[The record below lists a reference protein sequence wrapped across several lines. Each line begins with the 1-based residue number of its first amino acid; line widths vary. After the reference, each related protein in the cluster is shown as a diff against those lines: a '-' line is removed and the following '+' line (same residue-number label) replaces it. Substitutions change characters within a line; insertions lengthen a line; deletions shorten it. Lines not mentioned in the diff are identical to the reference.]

1 MAHPLFATKSVDKL
15 RSDAEYS
22 YGLKRSLS
30 AFDLVLLGVGGIIG
44 AGIFVLTGQA
54 AAAHAGPA
62 VVLSFAVAAVASA
75 FAGLCY
81 AEMASMIPIAGS
93 AYTYSYATMG
103 EFVAWIIGWDLILEY
118 LVGAATVSV
127 SWSGYV
133 CQFVKDVTGHDL
145 PSRWTHAAFVWNELA
160 TPHLQAT
167 GAIVNVPAVL
177 IVLAVTAIL
186 VVGIKESARFN
197 GIIVLVKV
205 AVVLMFIAAAAPF
218 VRHENWTPF
227 VPRNEGPF
235 GRFGVSGILQGATM
249 VFFAYIGFDAVSTAA
264 QETKNPQRDL
274 PIGILGSLAICTV
287 LYIAV
292 SLILTGVVHYTK
304 LSVPHPIALGIA
316 ATGMR
321 SLQIIVEVGAIA
333 GLSSVMLVLLLGQ
346 PRIFFSMARDG
357 LLPPLAA
364 KVHRRF
370 GTPYVT
376 TIVTGSLCAIA
387 GGVLP
392 IDILGELTSIGTL
405 FAFVLVSLGVMILR
419 LRRPDIP
426 RSFKVPWGPYIV
438 PICGALFS
446 GMLMYTATTH
456 TIIRLFLW
464 MAIGLV
470 IYFFYGRKHSFLRT
484 GQETPFASIDPHT
497 ETPPP
502 RLID

>member
-1 MAHPLFATKSVDKL
+1 MRSPLFSTKSVDKL

-22 YGLKRSLS
+22 YGLKRSLG
-30 AFDLVLLGVGGIIG
+30 AFDLIMLGIGGIIG

-62 VVLSFAVAAVASA
+62 VALSFTVAAVASA

-93 AYTYSYATMG
+93 AYTYAYATMG
-103 EFVAWIIGWDLILEY
+103 EFLAWIIGWDLILEY
-118 LVGAATVSV
+118 LVGAAAVSV
-127 SWSGYV
+127 SWSGYA
-133 CQFVKDVTGHDL
+133 CQLVHDVTGYEL
-145 PSRWTHAAFVWNELA
+145 PMRWTHAALVWNEHA

-167 GAIVNVPAVL
+167 GAIVNLPAVF

-186 VVGIKESARFN
+186 VVGIKESSRFN

-205 AVVLMFIAAAAPF
+205 AVVLLFIAAAAPF
-218 VRHENWTPF
+218 VRHENWVPF
-227 VPRNEGPF
+227 IPANEGIF
-235 GRFGVSGILQGATM
+235 GRFGISGILQGATM

-264 QETKNPQRDL
+264 QETKNPQRNL

-292 SLILTGVVHYTK
+292 SLILTGVVHYSK

-316 ATGMR
+316 ATGMH
-321 SLQIIVEVGAIA
+321 SLEIVVEIGAVA

-357 LLPPLAA
+357 LLPPVAA
-364 KVHRRF
+364 KVHPRF
-370 GTPYVT
+370 GTPHVT
-376 TIVTGSLCAIA
+376 TIVTGSLCAVA

-405 FAFVLVSLGVMILR
+405 FAFVLVSLGVAILR
-419 LRRPDIP
+419 IKRPDIP
-426 RSFKVPWGPYIV
+426 RSFKVPGGAYLV
-438 PICGALFS
+438 PAGGVLTS
-446 GMLMYTATTH
+446 GLLMYTATTH
-456 TIIRLFLW
+456 TIYRLFAW
-464 MAIGLV
+464 MALGLV
-470 IYFFYGRKHSFLRT
+470 IYFTYSVKHSVLRT
-484 GQETPFASIDPHT
+484 GKEPPIPYMNPHT

-502 RLID
+502 RLMD